1 MYIEI
6 MTAYDWLNSLPW
18 IPVSIEGRN
27 VKRPSKSEVGRWL
40 DNRAVIVNGEA
51 AKRDTLIE
59 EVRSLVF
66 FPKGK
71 RRTTMA

>member
-1 MYIEI
+1 
-6 MTAYDWLNSLPW
+6 MTAYDWLNLLPW
-18 IPVSIEGRN
+18 LPVSIEGRN

-51 AKRDTLIE
+51 VQRDTELGEIH
-59 EVRSLVF
+59 SLVF